1 MDVRGEITYRN
12 TSPEQVFALAVD
24 RDFRGAVCEA
34 THALSYDVDVELRDD
49 DTATVT
55 VRRTVPAELP
65 DFVRKF
71 IGETVEVVQ
80 TERWAA
86 ADSGG
91 QRTGQLTLT
100 VVGQPAAMAGT
111 IAIEAV
117 GEGARTRIRGDLKVS
132 IPFVGK
138 RMEPEI
144 AKGFVAG
151 IAKEQEVADRWL
163 GAPG

>member
-12 TSPEQVFALAVD
+12 ASPEQAFALTVD
-24 RDFRGAVCEA
+24 RDFRRAVCQA
-34 THALSYDVDVELRDD
+34 THALSYDVAVERGDD
-49 DTATVT
+49 DTASVT
-55 VRRTVPAELP
+55 VRRTMPAELP

-86 ADSGG
+86 ADGAGRRS
-91 QRTGQLTLT
+91 GQLTVA

-111 IAIEAV
+111 VAIEAV
-117 GEGARTRIRGDLKVS
+117 GEGARTIIRGDLKVS
-132 IPFVGK
+132 IPFVG
-138 RMEPEI
+138 RRIEAEI
-144 AKGFVAG
+144 AKGLVAG